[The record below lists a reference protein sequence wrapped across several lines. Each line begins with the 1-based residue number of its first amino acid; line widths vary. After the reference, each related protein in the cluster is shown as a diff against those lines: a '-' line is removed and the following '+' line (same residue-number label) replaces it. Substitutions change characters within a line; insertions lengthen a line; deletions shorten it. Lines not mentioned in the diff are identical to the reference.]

1 LRIWEQQVDPD
12 HPEVASALNGLALLY
27 TEQGKYAQAEPLYQR
42 ALQIR
47 EQQVGPDHPHVA
59 SALNNLALLSYKQR
73 KYAQAE
79 PLY

>member
-1 LRIWEQQVDPD
+1 
-12 HPEVASALNGLALLY
+12 VACALNGLALLY